1 MLSQLLSKLSLSVRH
16 YVSRLSPQLL
26 KLLHTHVSP
35 HGILASLKNCVC
47 AMSLRL
53 LIPLMRNLKLVWRIF
68 PVLQAI
74 RKCLRSRGDIG
85 VSLRSM
91 RLSQQSYTLGV
102 LQPQRARMSLLCDG
116 GLQVI
121 ARKGGWLTHTL
132 YKRSLW
138 PLLWYLRQGPL
149 KSLKERSL
157 IVLSSVC
164 GERLL
169 LKPLSRLVSDTR
181 WCLSHIGRGLGLGP
195 GGKWWVSL
203 IFRGTRP

>member
-1 MLSQLLSKLSLSVRH
+1 MLSQLLSKLLLSVRH
-16 YVSRLSPQLL
+16 YVSHLSPQLL
-26 KLLHTHVSP
+26 KLSRTPVSLRE
-35 HGILASLKNCVC
+35 ILASLKNSVC

-53 LIPLMRNLKLVWRIF
+53 SIPLMRNLRLVWKIF

-74 RKCLRSRGDIG
+74 RKCLKSRGDIG

-91 RLSQQSYTLGV
+91 RLSQQSYILGV
-102 LQPQRARMSLLCDG
+102 LQPQRARMSLLLDG

-149 KSLKERSL
+149 RSLRERSS
-157 IVLSSVC
+157 IVLCSVC
-164 GERLL
+164 GGRLL
-169 LKPLSRLVSDTR
+169 LRPLNRLVSDTK
-181 WCLSHIGRGLGLGP
+181 WYLSHIGRGLGLEL

-203 IFRGTRP
+203 IFRGTHP

>member
-1 MLSQLLSKLSLSVRH
+1 MLSQLLSKLLLSVRH
-16 YVSRLSPQLL
+16 YVSHLSPQLL
-26 KLLHTHVSP
+26 KLSRTPVSLHE
-35 HGILASLKNCVC
+35 ILASLKSSVC

-53 LIPLMRNLKLVWRIF
+53 LIPLMRNLKLVWKIF

-74 RKCLRSRGDIG
+74 RKCLKSKGDTG
-85 VSLRSM
+85 VSLLSM
-91 RLSQQSYTLGV
+91 RQSQQSYILGA
-102 LQPQRARMSLLCDG
+102 LQPQRARMSLLCGG

-121 ARKGGWLTHTL
+121 ARKGGWLIHTL

-149 KSLKERSL
+149 KSLSERSSIAL
-157 IVLSSVC
+157 FSVC
-164 GERLL
+164 GGRLSL
-169 LKPLSRLVSDTR
+169 RPLNRLVSHTK
-181 WCLSHIGRGLGLGP
+181 WYLSLIGRGLGSEP